1 MSKFILSTALA
12 FALLFSFTADASADG
27 DITSVD
33 ISVSAKSAVLI
44 EGSSDSVIYEKN
56 SRERRPMASTTKIMT
71 ALVALESC
79 PPDRKVTIP
88 REACG
93 IEGSSVYLREGRGL
107 HHGGAFVCVAAF
119 KR

>member
-12 FALLFSFTADASADG
+12 FALLFSFTAGASADG

-56 SRERRPMASTTKIMT
+56 KRIVKSSTGYPTFLRIH
-71 ALVALESC
+71 
-79 PPDRKVTIP
+79 
-88 REACG
+88 
-93 IEGSSVYLREGRGL
+93 IEKKNCKEPKKNNENNSDFPIDKSSE
-107 HHGGAFVCVAAF
+107 
-119 KR
+119 K